1 MVGSFHRHRGSIE
14 NPTFPYSGNKF
25 QEGIKLDLLSLKDS
39 SFQLDKLCMM
49 NLILGHIKVDRFLED
64 KDTELEIELKVDS
77 SIQVHIVIILF
88 HYLHNNILKDIK
100 YKLQP

>member
-1 MVGSFHRHRGSIE
+1 M
-14 NPTFPYSGNKF
+14 F
-25 QEGIKLDLLSLKDS
+25 QEGIKLDLLSLKGN

-49 NLILGHIKVDRFLED
+49 NLILAHIKVDRFLED

-77 SIQVHIVIILF
+77 SIQVHIAIILC
-88 HYLHNNILKDIK
+88 HYLHNNILKDIN